1 MSAKRTR
8 GERLPS
14 PSSTEEEDPQLTLFD
29 RCPVLIGKNVDL
41 SSFTFEAP
49 SFHIEDLFEAMGWV
63 GILTLDDKVYPSLVK
78 DFYKKMTFSP
88 GTEISCFIKNKRI
101 KLTRD
106 LICSLLRLESG
117 GLSLY
122 TTKTIPHVDEE
133 YDPVAACC
141 RVTGKHFDAPTR
153 LSTNQL
159 TLTCRVLH
167 NIIAHII
174 VPRKGH
180 HDEVN
185 HYDVFLLDS
194 ILLGRKLDFPYIM
207 IQHMNSVLSGSRP
220 KALPYGMILTKVFD
234 HFGVSVLNTT
244 ALIPKATDT
253 INILTLKRMKIFK
266 ENGQWVAKSK
276 GFDDESGPSTLP
288 FEGEDMDA
296 DEDAPPPSPPRPR
309 SHQPSS
315 STSGIHEDQF
325 NLLSGRID
333 SLTSTVDGKKLA
345 VNDLHNTATTIQAT
359 VDGIQATVGGLQS
372 SVDGITS
379 MLHAL
384 HSYLGTGFP
393 PPPPPES

>member
-14 PSSTEEEDPQLTLFD
+14 PSSSKEEDPQTKRFD

-41 SSFTFEAP
+41 GFFTFDAP
-49 SFHIEDLFEAMGWV
+49 SFHIEDLFVGMGWV

-78 DFYKKMTFSP
+78 DFYKKMVFSP
-88 GTEISCFIKNKRI
+88 GTEITCFLKNKRI
-101 KLTRD
+101 KITRD

-117 GLSLY
+117 GISLY
-122 TTKTIPHVDEE
+122 TTKTIPHIEGE

-141 RVTGKHFDAPTR
+141 HVTGNHFDALTR

-159 TLTCRVLH
+159 ILTCRVLH

-194 ILLGRKLDFPYIM
+194 ILLGRKLNFPYIM
-207 IQHMNSVLSGSRP
+207 IQHMNSVLSGTRP
-220 KALPYGMILTKVFD
+220 KALPYGMILTKVFE
-234 HFGVSVLNTT
+234 HFGVSVLNTI
-244 ALIPKATDT
+244 ALVPKATDT
-253 INILTLKRMKIFK
+253 INTLTLKRMKIFK
-266 ENGQWVAKSK
+266 ENGQWGGKVQR
-276 GFDDESGPSTLP
+276 DY
-288 FEGEDMDA
+288 
-296 DEDAPPPSPPRPR
+296 
-309 SHQPSS
+309 
-315 STSGIHEDQF
+315 F
-325 NLLSGRID
+325 NLLNGRID
-333 SLTSTVDGKKLA
+333 SLTSTVDGMQLA
-345 VNDLHNTATTIQAT
+345 VNDLHNTATTIQAK

-384 HSYLGTGFP
+384 HSYLGTDFL
-393 PPPPPES
+393 PPEI